1 MKIVDME
8 DILKVNRL
16 EGYTSP
22 VRSVTWHP
30 SGNLLVSGSIF
41 GCYVP
46 LNIVLLDNM

>member
-1 MKIVDME
+1 ME

-16 EGYTSP
+16 EGYTSS

-41 GCYVP
+41 GSSVL
-46 LNIVLLDNM
+46 LNIVLSDHM